1 MTGTPHRLV
10 TNTSTGEGYRRAA
23 RDVNALPPLVLHVI
37 YHLQAG
43 GLENGLVNLVN
54 EMPADR
60 YRHAIVCIKGYDEF
74 RQRIR
79 RPDIPVYALHKRE
92 GQDPAAYFRLW
103 RLLRTMR
110 PDILHSRTLGTLDSQ
125 LYGALAGVRVRL
137 HGEHGRLSA
146 DADSTAF
153 RHRLLRLGL
162 RPFIHGYT
170 AVSRDLADFL
180 VLGVG
185 IRADRVNLIYNGV
198 DTKRFCPRLGQREAV
213 GPPGWM
219 QEDSLVIGAVGRL
232 QPVKGHLTLVR
243 AFLHL
248 LATAPD
254 LRARLRLVLVGDG
267 PLLSAC
273 RTALKEG
280 RAGHLAWLPGE
291 RDDIPEILRG
301 LNVFVLP
308 SLSEGTSNTLL
319 EAMATGIPAVATKV
333 GGNPELVDHG
343 RTGMLVPAEDVLAMS
358 EAICSYLRND
368 LQCQAQ
374 GKGARLKIQE
384 RFSIQAMISGYL
396 DLYDAALY
404 RRVTARL

>member
-1 MTGTPHRLV
+1 VDILTGTSTFEWHRRDARHV
-10 TNTSTGEGYRRAA
+10 T
-23 RDVNALPPLVLHVI
+23 ALRPLIVHVI
-37 YHLQAG
+37 HHLRAG

-60 YRHAIVCIKGYDEF
+60 YRHAIVCISGYDEF

-79 RPDIPVYALHKRE
+79 KPDIPVYALHKRE

-103 RLLRTMR
+103 RLLRSVH

-125 LYGALAGVRVRL
+125 LYGILAGVPVRL
-137 HGEHGRLSA
+137 HGEHRRLSA
-146 DADSTAF
+146 DADGTAF

-170 AVSRDLADFL
+170 AVSQDLADFL
-180 VLGVG
+180 VSDVG
-185 IRADRVNLIYNGV
+185 IRADCVNLIYNGV
-198 DTKRFCPRLGQREAV
+198 DTKRFHPRLGQREAV
-213 GPPGWM
+213 GPPEWM
-219 QEDSLVIGAVGRL
+219 QEDSLVIGTVGRF

-248 LATAPD
+248 LATAPE
-254 LRARLRLVLVGDG
+254 LRTRLRLVLVGDG

-273 RTALKEG
+273 RTALEEG
-280 RAGHLAWLPGE
+280 RAAHLAWLPGE
-291 RDDIPEILRG
+291 REDIPEILRS

-308 SLSEGTSNTLL
+308 SLSEGASNTLL

-343 RTGMLVPAEDVLAMS
+343 RTGTLVPAEDAIAMS
-358 EAICSYLRND
+358 EAICSYLQNN
-368 LQCQAQ
+368 LQCQTHGTGAQ
-374 GKGARLKIQE
+374 MKIQE
-384 RFSIQAMISGYL
+384 RFSIQAMINGYL
-396 DLYDAALY
+396 DVYDAALS
-404 RRVTARL
+404 RRVTMRR